1 MGITKKSDTAQDY
14 QRGKGLCMTTMVL
27 FPQTNPKHLLHRTGL
42 SKEQRAVYDD
52 NGIVP
57 PDESQT
63 PTSPV
68 ETACA
73 LI

>member
-14 QRGKGLCMTTMVL
+14 QRSKG
-27 FPQTNPKHLLHRTGL
+27 
-42 SKEQRAVYDD
+42 YDD

-57 PDESQT
+57 PNESQT
-63 PTSPV
+63 PASPV
-68 ETACA
+68 ETACT